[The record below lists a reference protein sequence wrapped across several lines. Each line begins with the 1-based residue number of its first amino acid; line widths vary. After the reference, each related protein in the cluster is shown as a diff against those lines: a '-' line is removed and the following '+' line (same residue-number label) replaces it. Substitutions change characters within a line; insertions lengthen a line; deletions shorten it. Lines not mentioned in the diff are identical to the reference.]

1 MDNIFEKASRVAL
14 RFDLNGQ
21 ISTEQ
26 LWKANLTA
34 LVDFEQ
40 QLTEVVE
47 GYGKSTRRT
56 RAART
61 VAQEMNELRLEI
73 VTYVLDVR
81 EKEAEE
87 AKSAASNKES
97 NQKILEMIAQ
107 KQNQQLAE
115 MSIDDLKKMLK

>member
-47 GYGKSTRRT
+47 SYGKSTRRT
-56 RAART
+56 RQART
-61 VAQEMNELRLEI
+61 VAQETNELRLAI
-73 VTYVLDVR
+73 VTYIIDVR
-81 EKEAEE
+81 EKEAED
-87 AKSAASNKES
+87 AVNAAAIKEQR
-97 NQKILEMIAQ
+97 QKV
-107 KQNQQLAE
+107 LAE
-115 MSIDDLKKMLK
+115 KLRRKEVALTTMSDEELDALLK